1 MEENNSKQENK
12 ITIGFIIGWG
22 LGVLAGIAGVG
33 LLFSEP
39 LPGILFVVLA
49 LVVSPPVGKMVKEK
63 FNFSLSGGVKVVLA
77 IVLLGVI
84 GASIDTESTSLS
96 SPVVSD
102 NNTEQPVAAEQEQEQ
117 EEVPQQK
124 SIEIVDVSTK
134 VTEQNS
140 IWWKYAWVLKLKNN
154 TNRDRSVSAEIKW
167 VDVDGFVIDSAT
179 EYSLTIPA
187 GEEKTFNDFALIS
200 TPGASDVEGIQA
212 ELSGF

>member
-1 MEENNSKQENK
+1 MDENIVKEEKK
-12 ITIGFIIGWG
+12 ITIGLIIGWI

-39 LPGILFVVLA
+39 LPGILFIVLA
-49 LVVSPPVGKMVKEK
+49 LVVLPPVGKMVKEK
-63 FNFSLSGGVKVVLA
+63 FNFSLSGGVKVVMV

-84 GASIDTESTSLS
+84 GASIDTESVSQS
-96 SPVVSD
+96 GSVVSD
-102 NNTEQPVAAEQEQEQ
+102 TNTEQPAATEQEAQ
-117 EEVPQQK
+117 PQQK
-124 SIEIVDVSTK
+124 SIEIMDVSTK

-140 IWWKYAWVLKLKNN
+140 VWWKYAWVLTLKNN
-154 TNRDRSVSAEIKW
+154 TTRDRSVTAELKW
-167 VDVDGFVIDSAT
+167 VDADGFVVDSAT

-200 TPGASDVEGIQA
+200 TPGSADVEGIQA